1 MPVATIDIG
10 LASNKLERDILAQL
24 QNIERRG
31 LRLNI
36 SRDNGLGQITGQV
49 SQFERSLAAAEAR
62 VLSFTAAAG
71 SLYLVGNAMREL
83 FRATVDVEKSLAD
96 INTVFGRSS
105 AGLQQFGN
113 QLFNVARETSQSF
126 ATTAKAA
133 LEFSRQGLGVEET
146 IKRTRDALILYRTT
160 GLDIVSATEFM
171 TAALNSFKDEVSD
184 STELI
189 NKLAAVDTAF
199 AVSSAD
205 IAEGI
210 KRFGAVAKDLNI
222 SLDES
227 IGLITSLQATTSRG
241 GAVIGNSLK
250 SIGERIIRPETLK
263 LLDDY
268 RIATENSNGELLNG
282 EQILKNLAKAQSE
295 LTASEKNNLVN
306 KVASVYQANALRS
319 LLRDLS
325 KETNIYSQA
334 TERSANATNEAT
346 ERNKQLNVTLD
357 ALLSRT
363 GTTLKQLGSQIGE
376 KSIGPFLKDV
386 LGRFE
391 GVFNESGSSDVGEQ
405 FGISIGKS
413 IVSGLGSFIAGP
425 GLVAA
430 GAILIRLTT
439 ALGKNAFGAVRTL
452 LQFGSEINNN
462 NSVLNTT
469 IGKFEA
475 IRAKIQASNDLLI
488 RMNVLLQQVN
498 SGGTGVG
505 PLGGGTAGGGGRR
518 GGIGGLGVVG
528 ALATGLG
535 QTGYSP
541 DYFSNLS
548 APIPTQSVPDA
559 SRLTSKGLSSSISQA
574 FPILGGLNSTQK
586 KDVTGITREVNK
598 LLIERAKLIE
608 RDPYSYLSPGLKSSS
623 LKSIEKDIR
632 AIVSS
637 YGISSFGVG
646 DTVVKEALAAHSNNL
661 ERATILAGNQSA
673 SSFNIA
679 TVSDR
684 DAARRK
690 DLSTQLQQSQTA
702 GILADRERQA
712 QRQAQ
717 RRARLGSF
725 ATGAGILAPF
735 ALAPASDALRN
746 RGQTA
751 NASLLDNLGLGISV
765 GSLLAAVGK
774 LNPYT
779 AVATGLGTLGK
790 GAYDYIKNNENEPII
805 KLRNAIGVTSDKLS
819 EITQLIDLIKNLEE
833 EIAGTEDEI
842 KRTKLFEKLNE
853 LIARGGGGVSSLE
866 GRGAILREQ
875 NASNKINLFLAE
887 GGGGQFPLESLGK
900 IGAGGGTLQDFLSG
914 DVGSRIRSLVSQGGE
929 GNVAQAIGLLSDFD
943 SEFASGLTRA
953 PLGSKVGFLSGGV
966 NAAKRIALSQ
976 QNARNSADIV
986 GQTRSQR
993 NRAINDLI
1001 SSGRF
1006 NEISAIELGNRSA
1019 NLSSEEIRRLDLE
1032 ENFVSKRRDI
1042 FNADPFLGAQD
1053 SKIFGEQRVRNQ
1065 TEAAIVAARLNAR
1078 SGAFTFGEGALDKLK
1093 SQTTGDSQRS
1103 IDTIKDI
1110 RNLLGS
1116 LNIDDES
1123 KTREEIGAIKDLI
1136 SGNNELKSLESEILK
1151 IEEQSAKFRG
1161 EKRSILEQETEAL
1174 KTLNQE
1180 TERSIELLKLTETR
1194 GGVLGRIS
1202 SGNLSTQQ
1210 GTSEL
1215 NRIFERQLLGGD
1227 LSGGQAF
1234 SQIGRDFA
1242 GSFGYQSQDFFL
1254 EIRNGAIS
1262 TANTI
1267 KSEFSQAFKDFARG
1281 TKDAKDAF
1289 RDFAL
1294 NIAFSV
1300 QDKLIDVG
1308 INSLLGSTI
1317 GNIFKAGGGKIKRFS
1332 DGGLVTGGSGVYDD
1346 VPAKLA
1352 PGDFVLQ
1359 KSSVAKYG
1367 LDNLSSLNNIDLK
1380 LANSFSYDTN
1390 SSNISPYLSSF
1401 ALDDENNPQN
1411 ALRTGRIENM
1421 RAYLGERSAY
1431 ELQKSNAMKAFRK
1444 QKRQQLIGTYISAGL
1459 AGFSGITRGGVKSGA
1474 PAGGTVTGNFGYG
1487 SNVGLGFNLGGA
1499 VFGNDSA
1506 GDTVPAFLT
1515 AGEFVVKR
1523 SAASKIGYN
1532 NLEMINQG
1540 RAPRFAYGGSAGDY
1554 SDSIS
1559 DSMARLVALTE
1570 QLNQSFIGFSRK
1582 TGPQSTDSNQTQ
1594 APVSVV
1600 VNINSN
1606 FDGAGNVKTESNASK
1621 SSESSGPNQE
1631 TIKRFEDGMRAVVLD
1646 EILKQARP
1654 GGILA
1659 SR

>member
-205 IAEGI
+205 IAEGL
-210 KRFGAVAKDLNI
+210 KRFGSVARDLNI

-227 IGLITSLQATTSRG
+227 IGLITSLQQTTSRG

-263 LLDDY
+263 ILDDY
-268 RIATENSNGELLNG
+268 KIATESANGELLSG
-282 EQILKNLAKAQSE
+282 EQIIKNVAKAYDQLSGSE
-295 LTASEKNNLVN
+295 RKNIVEKVGGI
-306 KVASVYQANALRS
+306 YQANALRS

-452 LQFGSEINNN
+452 LQFGNEINNN

-679 TVSDR
+679 TISDR
-684 DAARRK
+684 DAARKK

-702 GILADRERQA
+702 GILADRE
-712 QRQAQ
+712 RQAQ

-751 NASLLDNLGLGISV
+751 NASILDNLGLGVSV
-765 GSLLAAVGK
+765 AGILGAIGK

-779 AVATGLGTLGK
+779 AAATGAFTVGK
-790 GAYDYIKNNENEPII
+790 GAYDFIENKENEPIVE
-805 KLRNAIGVTSDKLS
+805 LRNAIGRTSDKLS

-833 EIAGTEDEI
+833 EIAGTEDEV

-866 GRGAILREQ
+866 GKRAILGEQ
-875 NASNKINLFLAE
+875 NAANKINLFLAE
-887 GGGGQFPLESLGK
+887 GGGGQFPLEGLGK
-900 IGAGGGTLQDFLSG
+900 IGAGGSTLQDFLSG

-929 GNVAQAIGLLSDFD
+929 GNIAQAIGLLSDFD

-953 PLGSKVGFLSGGV
+953 SLGSKVGFLSGGV
-966 NAAKRIALSQ
+966 NAAKRIAAGQ
-976 QNARNSADIV
+976 QNARNAADIV
-986 GQTRSQR
+986 GQDRSKR
-993 NRAINDLI
+993 NQAINNLI
-1001 SSGRF
+1001 ASGRF

-1032 ENFVSKRRDI
+1032 ENFTSKRRDI
-1042 FNADPFLGAQD
+1042 FNGDPFLGAQD
-1053 SKIFGEQRVRNQ
+1053 SKIFGEQRVRAQ
-1065 TEAAIVAARLNAR
+1065 TEAAIVAARLNVR
-1078 SGAFTFGEGALDKLK
+1078 GGFSTFGEGSLDKLK
-1093 SQTTGDSQRS
+1093 SETSGDSQKS
-1103 IDTIKDI
+1103 IKTIKDI
-1110 RNLLGS
+1110 RRDLGI
-1116 LNIDDES
+1116 LDIDNEIES
-1123 KTREEIGAIKDLI
+1123 KEELNKIKKLI
-1136 SGNNELKSLESEILK
+1136 SGNNELRSLESEILK

-1161 EKRSILEQETEAL
+1161 EKRTILEQETEAL

-1194 GGVLGRIS
+1194 SGVLGRIS
-1202 SGNLSTQQ
+1202 GGNLSTQQ

-1227 LSGGQAF
+1227 LSSGQAF

-1431 ELQKSNAMKAFRK
+1431 ELQKSNAMKAFRR

-1487 SNVGLGFNLGGA
+1487 SNVGLGFNLGGT

-1570 QLNQSFIGFSRK
+1570 QLNQSFVGFSRK
-1582 TGPQSTDSNQTQ
+1582 TGSQSTDQNQTQ

-1606 FDGAGNVKTESNASK
+1606 FDGSGNVKTESNASK
-1621 SSESSGPNQE
+1621 SNESSGPNQE
-1631 TIKRFEDGMRAVVLD
+1631 TIKKFEDGMRAVVLD